1 MASTKHW
8 VPKVNRHCCVF
19 IQKVVNQP
27 ALGYV
32 GETGTTKYAKRRPA
46 IVTGFATDTNPRLRV
61 RHSGEVYGSAGVGVV
76 RQIDS
81 TVPVGGDAAGETRLS
96 GAAVRVV
103 GGAGGTGKY
112 ISQ

>member
-8 VPKVNRHCCVF
+8 VPKAKRHCRVF
-19 IQKVVNQP
+19 INKSVTN
-27 ALGYV
+27 ALGQTQANYV
-32 GETGTTKYAKRRPA
+32 KRRPA
-46 IVTGFATDTNPRLRV
+46 TVVGFATDTNPTLRV
-61 RHSGEVYGSAGVGVV
+61 GHHSETYGTGSVGIV

-81 TVPVGGDAAGETRLS
+81 TVPVGGDAAGETRLP

-103 GGAGGTGKY
+103 TGVGKY